1 VVEAPVDPA
10 AMPASYRAA
19 LGALTGRVL
28 LADGKPLPGLPIEL
42 LGGRRSLIIRST
54 TAFLDPEGL
63 HFDPVV
69 GRTVTDAEG
78 RFRLSDLQPR
88 TVGLLLLD
96 PGGPRS
102 LLWPLEVT
110 PVAGE
115 TRDLGDLVLPLT
127 ATLVGRVVDARN
139 QPLAG
144 ARVRATEIPGIE
156 MVPEAANFRTGG
168 GVMGVNPNGDE
179 SFAWVPPP
187 AMSAL
192 VAKLPVP
199 TAYTDADGR
208 FELPG
213 VQPGLVTLAVDE
225 PTHLVHVQ
233 GGVPSGAAG
242 SVRDLGTIGLGDGE
256 LAKGRVVDGK
266 GQPVAGA
273 EVLLGSPLGLVP
285 GSVLR
290 GPHVTGA
297 DGAFSVPGFR
307 SGAVWAVA
315 RADAQHDWTLTTE
328 LQAGVAGEIR
338 LDLPRTATLLVHAGD
353 RVPLEGVE
361 LWGRATP
368 DDDIVDLFLP
378 PQRLADVR
386 RDEQGRHVVPN
397 LRPAEWE
404 FVVRAPG
411 RPPERTELDLREGDG
426 LDEVVLQAGHA
437 LAVRVVGPD
446 GQPIEWAQVEAGD
459 RKMDFEDPPLAVGRT
474 GADGR
479 VRLEN
484 LPAEKVSV
492 IATHPGWAVA
502 TGEADLASRDDGSP
516 APELVLSLQAGG
528 SVLGQVVDGGQ
539 APPEPLL
546 AILINENSPGDALLP
561 LVAVTDLEGRF
572 RFDRVEP
579 GEAHVEVRS
588 RTNFTGGLTFFEAF
602 IESPLAEEEVEV
614 QAQGETRVLLDVG
627 AQLAGMDT
635 GTLSGALLVNGL
647 PAEGWRVRSWGE
659 IRRSVK
665 TDARGQFDLGRLPA
679 GPFELSLSPPGAGLD
694 EGFTD
699 RVDVEL
705 ASGERKW
712 LDLKLST
719 GSLSGLVRSAATGQ
733 PLPGARVQVVSDEQD
748 GRRGRLNAT
757 ISGVDGRYRLEPVAA
772 GRYRLNVRAADHAN
786 FNGEPFELH
795 EGQARTGVDVS
806 VPRGL
811 RLSGTVAVQGAEKPR
826 WVWLI
831 ATAEDDITRDNA
843 NVDSETMAFEFDGL
857 SPGEWTFQLAT
868 DLDVEF
874 AAVKLRVDA
883 DRSGV
888 ELAFEPAAPEE
899 LEVDEGEG
907 TTTVEIQVGG
917 K

>member
-1 VVEAPVDPA
+1 
-10 AMPASYRAA
+10 MPASYRAA

-28 LADGKPLPGLPIEL
+28 LADGQPLPGLPIEL

-54 TAFLDPEGL
+54 TAFLDPDGL
-63 HFDPVV
+63 QFDPVV
-69 GRTVTDAEG
+69 GRTQTDAEG

-102 LLWPLEVT
+102 LLWPLEIT

-139 QPLAG
+139 QPLPG

-156 MVPEAANFRTGG
+156 LAPEVANFREGG
-168 GVMGVNPNGDE
+168 GVMVMDTGSDE

-213 VQPGLVTLAVDE
+213 VQPGLVTLAIDE
-225 PTHLVHVQ
+225 PRHLVHVQ
-233 GGVPSGAAG
+233 GGVPTGAAG
-242 SVRDLGTIGLGDGE
+242 AVRDIGTIGLGDGE
-256 LAKGRVVDGK
+256 LARGRVVDGK

-285 GSVLR
+285 GAVLR
-290 GPHVTGA
+290 GPHVSDA

-307 SGAVWAVA
+307 AGAVWAVA
-315 RADAQHDWTLTTE
+315 RADAQHDWTLTSH
-328 LQAGVAGEIR
+328 LQAGVPGEIR
-338 LDLPRTATLLVHAGD
+338 LDLPRSATLLVHAGD
-353 RVPLEGVE
+353 RVPLEDVE

-368 DDDIVDLFLP
+368 DDDVVDLFLP
-378 PQRLADVR
+378 PQRLADVS
-386 RDEQGRHVVPN
+386 RDEQGRHVIAN

-411 RPPERTELDLREGDG
+411 RPPERAELDLRDGDG
-426 LDEVVLQAGHA
+426 ADEVVLRAGHA
-437 LAVRVVGPD
+437 LAVRVLGPD
-446 GQPIEWAQVEAGD
+446 GQPLEWAQVEVAEEE
-459 RKMDFEDPPLAVGRT
+459 MDFEDPPLAVGRT
-474 GADGR
+474 AADGR

-484 LPAEKVSV
+484 LPAEKVYV
-492 IATHPGWAVA
+492 TATHPGYAIA
-502 TGEADLASRDDGSP
+502 TDNADLAPQADGTP

-528 SVLGQVVDGGQ
+528 SVLGQVVDGGL
-539 APPEPLL
+539 PPAEPLL
-546 AILINENSPGDALLP
+546 AILINTDSPGDALLP
-561 LVAVTDLEGRF
+561 VVAVTDLEGRF

-588 RTNFTGGLTFFEAF
+588 RTNFTSGLTFFEAF
-602 IESPLAEEEVEV
+602 IESALAEEEVEV
-614 QAQGETRVLLDVG
+614 LPEGETRVLLDIG
-627 AQLAGMDT
+627 AQLAGRDT
-635 GTLSGALLVNGL
+635 GTVAGSLLVNGL
-647 PAEGWRVRSWGE
+647 PADGWRVRTWGE

-679 GPFELSLSPPGAGLD
+679 EPFELSLSPPGAGLE

-699 RVDVEL
+699 RMDVEL
-705 ASGERKW
+705 ATGERKW
-712 LDLKLST
+712 LELKIST

-733 PLPGARVQVVSDEQD
+733 PLPGARVQVVAEEQE
-748 GRRGRLNAT
+748 GRGGRLNAT
-757 ISGVDGRYRLEPVAA
+757 VTGADGRYKLEPVAA
-772 GRYRLNVRAADHAN
+772 GRYRLNVRAPDHAN

-795 EGQARTGVDVS
+795 EAQARTGVDVS

-811 RLSGTVAVQGAEKPR
+811 RLSGKVVVQCEEQPKWA
-826 WVWLI
+826 WLI
-831 ATAEDDITRDNA
+831 ATAEDDITRDTA
-843 NVDSETMAFEFDGL
+843 NVDSETMTFEFDGL
-857 SPGEWTFQLAT
+857 SPGDWAFELAT
-868 DLDVEF
+868 DLDLEL
-874 AAVKLRVDA
+874 AEVKLRVDT

-888 ELAFEPAAPEE
+888 ELAFEAAPEAPPE
-899 LEVDEGEG
+899 DEGQDGVTIE
-907 TTTVEIQVGG
+907 VKSSGG
-917 K
+917 